1 MKCPFVFVFCSA
13 KMPRK
18 ERIKKQK
25 MKELREAAKGSGS
38 LSSWFMKSTTGKNN
52 TCSLSFVLQRCSILD
67 NNYYNN
73 SNNNINCYI
82 PVYQLFNVLF
92 CINI

>member
-25 MKELREAAKGSGS
+25 MKELREAANSSGS
-38 LSSWFMKSTTGKNN
+38 LAGS
-52 TCSLSFVLQRCSILD
+52 
-67 NNYYNN
+67 
-73 SNNNINCYI
+73 
-82 PVYQLFNVLF
+82 
-92 CINI
+92 